1 MSKLTALAIGL
12 LTVISIAPQSQA
24 MTTNI
29 DAPSL
34 QQPAANLHSQVIL
47 KVSEQPREYSNRRR
61 YDKSEDRYSG
71 HRREWERKQEQK
83 REYEREREA
92 AEHHRHRATPTAII
106 KIGDIITIKL

>member
-1 MSKLTALAIGL
+1 
-12 LTVISIAPQSQA
+12 

-29 DAPSL
+29 DSPSL

-47 KVSEQPREYSNRRR
+47 KVAEQPREYSNHRRH
-61 YDKSEDRYSG
+61 DKDRHQG
-71 HRREWERKQEQK
+71 HRREEEREHEQELE
-83 REYEREREA
+83 REHEREREA